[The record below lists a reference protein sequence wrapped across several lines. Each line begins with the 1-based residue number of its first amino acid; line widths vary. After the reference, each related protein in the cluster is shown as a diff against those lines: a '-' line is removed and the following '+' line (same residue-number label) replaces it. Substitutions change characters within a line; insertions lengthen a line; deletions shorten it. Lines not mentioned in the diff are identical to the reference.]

1 MYLQLFS
8 YICHVKGINTTIHT
22 RLEKLPEVSDSNFF
36 HSRLLFAISAQTPR
50 MKPYMTVC
58 TDEAGRVVSQLLAI
72 VRYRTS
78 FLPPFFFMHCRILG
92 EGEYAESGYRR
103 EELFGEMLQAITNRL
118 NKRVI
123 YIEVSN
129 LGQKM
134 FGYRFFRQQSFFPVH
149 WMSIHNS
156 LHSRTP
162 EERISEKMQQRID
175 AAYEK
180 GVTTGDVESVADFE
194 AFTKLLRHHHWLK
207 PKRYIPD
214 DDFFREA
221 MKTDACRLF
230 VTKYRQHVIGCSAC
244 VYSQGNAYLWYAAFR
259 RKTWLPLH
267 PDTLTIWHCIKYAHS
282 HGYQHINFMD
292 VGLPFRKNSFRE
304 FILSFGG
311 KPVSTLRWF
320 RCSIRWVNALLS
332 WIYRD

>member
-1 MYLQLFS
+1 M
-8 YICHVKGINTTIHT
+8 KGIQTTIYT
-22 RLEKLPEVSDSNFF
+22 KLEKLPEVREENFF
-36 HSRLLFAISAQTPR
+36 HSRLLFDISARTPR

-58 TDEAGRVVSQLLAI
+58 TDETGRTISQLLAI

-78 FLPPFFFMHCRILG
+78 LLPPFFFMHCRILG
-92 EGEYAESGYRR
+92 EGEYAESDYRR
-103 EELFGEMLQAITNRL
+103 EELFGEMLKAITQRL
-118 NKRVI
+118 NKTVL

-129 LGQKM
+129 LEQKM
-134 FGYRFFRQQSFFPVH
+134 FGYRYFRQQSYFPVH

-162 EERISEKMQQRID
+162 EERISEKLQKRID
-175 AAYEK
+175 TTYDR
-180 GVTTGDVESVADFE
+180 GVTTSEVDGEDDFK
-194 AFTKLLRHHHWLK
+194 AFTKLLRKHHWLK

-214 DDFFREA
+214 DQFFREA

-230 VTKYRQHVIGCSAC
+230 VTKYHQHVIGCAAC

-259 RKTWLPLH
+259 RKTWLPMH
-267 PDTLTIWHCIKYAHS
+267 PDTMTIWHCIKYAHS
-282 HGYQHINFMD
+282 HGYEHINFMD
-292 VGLPFRKNSFRE
+292 VGLPFRKNLFRE

-332 WIYRD
+332 WVYRD

>member
-1 MYLQLFS
+1 M
-8 YICHVKGINTTIHT
+8 KGIQTTIYT
-22 RLEKLPEVSDSNFF
+22 KLEKLPEVREENFF
-36 HSRLLFAISAQTPR
+36 HSRLLFDISARTPR

-58 TDEAGRVVSQLLAI
+58 TDETGRTISQLLAI

-78 FLPPFFFMHCRILG
+78 LLPPFFFMHCRILG
-92 EGEYAESGYRR
+92 EGEYAESDYRR
-103 EELFGEMLQAITNRL
+103 EELFGEMLKAITQRL
-118 NKRVI
+118 NKTVL

-129 LGQKM
+129 LEQKM
-134 FGYRFFRQQSFFPVH
+134 FGYRYFRQQSYFPVH

-162 EERISEKMQQRID
+162 EDRISEKMQKRID
-175 AAYEK
+175 TTYAR
-180 GVTTGDVESVADFE
+180 GVTTSEVDGEDDFK
-194 AFTKLLRHHHWLK
+194 AFTKLLRKHHWLK

-214 DDFFREA
+214 NQFFREA

-230 VTKYRQHVIGCSAC
+230 VTKYHQHVIGCAAC

-259 RKTWLPLH
+259 RKTWLPMH
-267 PDTLTIWHCIKYAHS
+267 PDTMTIWHCIKYAHS
-282 HGYQHINFMD
+282 HGYEHINFMD
-292 VGLPFRKNSFRE
+292 VGLPFRKNLFRE

-332 WIYRD
+332 WVYRD